1 MASNTQRRDG
11 IDKEEFFKPRV
22 QVDYYSFSLNM
33 NTHATVIL
41 PQTGKDF
48 LSGGV
53 RRNKDGKI
61 PVLWL
66 LHGFGDDST
75 SWERYTHVER
85 YALARGIAVVM
96 PGVLSQCFY
105 SNMVKGLPYFDHI
118 ANEVPALFREMFPQL
133 SDAPEDN
140 FIAGLSMGGYGALK
154 IGLTYPERYAAI
166 GCVSA
171 GNLLEI
177 GSILPPTVE
186 EAPLFMRP
194 MYGVARNAFGT
205 EKMADALGTEH
216 DVKHLLDKALD
227 AGKALPQIK
236 MYCGTEDFVLPL
248 SDSMAQHIAA
258 RGLTAP
264 AFTYEKGPGTHHWDF
279 WDHYLPVFMDACGL
293 TSMLEASQVTDVTC

>member
-1 MASNTQRRDG
+1 M
-11 IDKEEFFKPRV
+11 PRI

-140 FIAGLSMGGYGALK
+140 PPRTAMRSSRSRKTLQMANSIFCWSLCSTGLAVK
-154 IGLTYPERYAAI
+154 R
-166 GCVSA
+166 
-171 GNLLEI
+171 
-177 GSILPPTVE
+177 
-186 EAPLFMRP
+186 MR
-194 MYGVARNAFGT
+194 
-205 EKMADALGTEH
+205 L
-216 DVKHLLDKALD
+216 HL
-227 AGKALPQIK
+227 
-236 MYCGTEDFVLPL
+236 
-248 SDSMAQHIAA
+248 
-258 RGLTAP
+258 
-264 AFTYEKGPGTHHWDF
+264 
-279 WDHYLPVFMDACGL
+279 
-293 TSMLEASQVTDVTC
+293 

>member
-1 MASNTQRRDG
+1 M
-11 IDKEEFFKPRV
+11 PRI

-61 PVLWL
+61 SVLWL

-118 ANEVPALFREMFPQL
+118 ANDVPA
-133 SDAPEDN
+133 S
-140 FIAGLSMGGYGALK
+140 
-154 IGLTYPERYAAI
+154 LTCPDI
-166 GCVSA
+166 
-171 GNLLEI
+171 
-177 GSILPPTVE
+177 
-186 EAPLFMRP
+186 
-194 MYGVARNAFGT
+194 
-205 EKMADALGTEH
+205 H
-216 DVKHLLDKALD
+216 DFSH
-227 AGKALPQIK
+227 
-236 MYCGTEDFVLPL
+236 
-248 SDSMAQHIAA
+248 
-258 RGLTAP
+258 R
-264 AFTYEKGPGTHHWDF
+264 
-279 WDHYLPVFMDACGL
+279 
-293 TSMLEASQVTDVTC
+293 

>member
-1 MASNTQRRDG
+1 M
-11 IDKEEFFKPRV
+11 PRIH
-22 QVDYYSFSLNM
+22 VDYYSFSLNL
-33 NTHATVIL
+33 NTSATVIL
-41 PQTGKDF
+41 PQSGKDF

-53 RRNKDGKI
+53 RRNNEGKI

-75 SWERYTHVER
+75 SWQRYTHVER

-96 PGVLSQCFY
+96 PGVLSQSFY
-105 SNMVKGLPYFDHI
+105 SNMVQGLPYFDHI
-118 ANEVPALFREMFPQL
+118 AHEVPALFREMFPQL
-133 SDAPEDN
+133 SADRQDN

-166 GCVSA
+166 GCFSA

-177 GSILPPTVE
+177 ESILPPTAE

-205 EKMADALGTEH
+205 QKMRDALGGEH
-216 DVKHLLDKALD
+216 DVKHLLDQALA
-227 AGKALPQIK
+227 AGKPLPQIK
-236 MYCGTEDFVLPL
+236 MYCGTEDFVLPI
-248 SDSMAQHIAA
+248 SDSMARFIAS
-258 RGLTAP
+258 RGITAP

-279 WDHYLPVFMDACGL
+279 WDRYLPVFLDECGL
-293 TSMLEASQVTDVTC
+293 SSMLEATQANEVTG

>member
-1 MASNTQRRDG
+1 M
-11 IDKEEFFKPRV
+11 PRI

-166 GCVSA
+166 GCFSA

-194 MYGVARNAFGT
+194 MSGVARNAFG
-205 EKMADALGTEH
+205 
-216 DVKHLLDKALD
+216 
-227 AGKALPQIK
+227 
-236 MYCGTEDFVLPL
+236 
-248 SDSMAQHIAA
+248 
-258 RGLTAP
+258 
-264 AFTYEKGPGTHHWDF
+264 YEKWPTPWA
-279 WDHYLPVFMDACGL
+279 PNTM
-293 TSMLEASQVTDVTC
+293 